1 MRFVEWCGLFVIGDD
16 TIDEQHRRLIEI
28 ANNFHRKAIDVPK
41 AGVVFETL
49 NQLINYAQEHF
60 NREEEIAEKG
70 GVPQELIDRHR
81 EIHNKLVEDVFMFNE
96 KLSSGEDMEVEE
108 IEQFLTDWLIM
119 HILVEDRRFSEYLRR

>member
-1 MRFVEWCGLFVIGDD
+1 MRFVEWCGIFMIGDD

-28 ANNFHRKAIDVPK
+28 ANNFHQKALETPHS
-41 AGVVFETL
+41 GVVFETL

-70 GVPQELIDRHR
+70 GVPHELLKRHR
-81 EIHNKLVEDVFMFNE
+81 EIHEKLVEDVFSFNE
-96 KLSSGEDMEVEE
+96 KLSSGGELAIDE
-108 IEQFLTDWLIM
+108 IESFLADWLIL